1 MTTISN
7 IDDLLRIVREN
18 DEFRVALRRELLTDD
33 LLGLPREFTEMRKT
47 QNSILDEIADLRRT
61 EARILADQRE
71 MRETQTSMLETQNR
85 ILADQREMRET
96 QDSMLETQARMLDEI
111 SDLRHT
117 QNRILLH
124 LDEIRADTKA
134 LHGMYRRQHDDLGRF
149 RGNYAVSAMRDNS
162 GDIARLFSRRLGVR
176 RAILWRL
183 SGNKLMLELRRGNVA
198 AIDTLYLRERAWDT
212 INSPDLVARVSD
224 FYDDADEPLFYV
236 AVEASYT
243 GDLED
248 LRRATDHAK
257 MLRSGTGLDAYA
269 IVAGVRKGPSIEGL
283 VFDDVEQYVA
293 ANNEEAA
300 LWYQLEESEL
310 EPSDPC

>member
-1 MTTISN
+1 MTTISD

-18 DEFRVALRRELLTDD
+18 EEFRVALRRELLTDD
-33 LLGLPREFTEMRKT
+33 LLSLPREF
-47 QNSILDEIADLRRT
+47 A
-61 EARILADQRE
+61 E
-71 MRETQTSMLETQNR
+71 MRETQNSMLETQNR

-96 QDSMLETQARMLDEI
+96 QESMLETQARMLETQARMLDEI

-134 LHGMYRRQHDDLGRF
+134 LHGMYRQQHEDFGRF
-149 RGNYAVSAMRDNS
+149 RGNYASHAARNS
-162 GDIARLFSRRLGVR
+162 SVDMANLFASRYGARRP
-176 RAILWRL
+176 IPWPL
-183 SGNKLMLELRRGNVA
+183 SGNEAMLELRCGNLA
-198 AIDTLYLRERAWDT
+198 ELEALHIRERAWRT
-212 INSPDLVARVSD
+212 IMKPDVIARVTD
-224 FYDDADEPLFYV
+224 FYDNTDKPLFYI
-236 AVEASYT
+236 AAEASYT

-257 MLRSGTGLDAYA
+257 MLRTGTGLDAYA
-269 IVAGVRKGPSIEGL
+269 VVAGVRKGPSIEGL
-283 VFDDVEQYVA
+283 VFDDVEQYLA